1 MLSRGSV
8 SPPPQLLSL
17 VTQLGPT
24 FIKLGQALS
33 IRTDLIPEAYALEL
47 RRLQDAVPPFDSE
60 AARNIM
66 RRELGVR
73 ELKEVFRSLSE
84 EPIASASI
92 GQVYRGTLLDGREVA
107 VKVQRPGILGEI
119 ALDLFIL
126 RLLTPAQVFLSNLAR
141 GTRTEPRDVEVALS
155 LVDEWGRGF
164 VAEVDYRLEARNT
177 MDFIAAMDRRGLN
190 AVTAPEVVQ
199 ELSGPRVI
207 VTRWMEGTRL
217 DRDASADV
225 PRLCS
230 VAVNAY
236 LTMLLDTGVLHCDPH
251 PGNLLRTRDGRLC
264 ILDWGMTLEVPR
276 DLQYSLL
283 EFIAHINTED
293 YDALL
298 QDFINLGFSPPDKLD
313 QLRASGLTEGIAF
326 TFRQLNKGGGPA
338 KMRERVGVELRERY
352 GDPNLTDEE
361 VAAKAREE
369 MLSKMQVTLKEEG
382 IDVSDVTSIMEAMS
396 RRNRELFKLPPYVL
410 YLTRAFST
418 LEGIGLSINED
429 YSILQECYP
438 YLAKRLFAD
447 TSPRAK
453 ESLRAML
460 FSQTS
465 SVSPGKL
472 LEMAQGFNSYTSSI
486 TSPEEQ
492 AGLREAEDALI
503 DLLLSAEGNALQD
516 ILIEEASRV
525 TDALLREGLDRSL
538 HSAGGQLLS
547 LAVKLPL
554 RAARAVLPPGLS
566 ALTEPLRLPYI
577 LGKTAVN
584 FSKKSEEDE
593 VILNSLRSLVNIG
606 ALTVEP
612 MPKDDSKG
620 AMSIETI
627 SGAISKQLLDSDSF
641 LRRSLQD
648 PQLMKRAPL
657 LTLLTRKFGSALF
670 ARLAERIDQST
681 GVSSKSDGAE
691 YTGRRSSSDRTIA
704 DRVGVLSAKSARAV
718 SSFIKPVPSASDY
731 NSKDSKRS

>member
-1 MLSRGSV
+1 MLA
-8 SPPPQLLSL
+8 L

-47 RRLQDAVPPFDSE
+47 RKLQDAVPPFDSD
-60 AARNIM
+60 AARDIM
-66 RRELGVR
+66 RRELGTSDLTKVFR
-73 ELKEVFRSLSE
+73 ELSE
-84 EPIASASI
+84 KPIASASI

-107 VKVQRPGILGEI
+107 VKVQRPNILGEI

-126 RLLTPAQVFLSNLAR
+126 RLLTPVQVRVSNLVS

-177 MDFIAAMDRRGLN
+177 MDFIAAMERRGLN
-190 AVTAPEVVQ
+190 AVTAPEVVL

-217 DRDASADV
+217 DRDASPDV

-264 ILDWGMTLEVPR
+264 ILDWGMTLAVPR

-298 QDFINLGFSPPDKLD
+298 QDFINLGFSPPDKLE

-338 KMRERVGVELRERY
+338 KMRERVGIELRERY
-352 GDPNLTDEE
+352 GDPSLTDEE

-382 IDVSDVTSIMEAMS
+382 VDVSDVTSIMEAMS

-447 TSPRAK
+447 SSPRAK

-472 LEMAQGFNSYTSSI
+472 FEMAQGFNSYTSSI
-486 TSPEEQ
+486 TSIEEQ

-503 DLLLSAEGNALQD
+503 ELLLSAEGNALQD

-525 TDALLREGLDRSL
+525 TDALVREGLDRSL
-538 HSAGGQLLS
+538 HSVGGQLLS

-566 ALTEPLRLPYI
+566 RLTEPLQLPYI
-577 LGKTAVN
+577 LGKSAVS
-584 FSKKSEEDE
+584 FAKKSDEDE

-612 MPKDDSKG
+612 TPSDGG
-620 AMSIETI
+620 ASNAVNVETVAA
-627 SGAISKQLLDSDSF
+627 AISKQLLDSDSL
-641 LRRSLQD
+641 LRRSLKD
-648 PQLMKRAPL
+648 PKLMKRAPL

-670 ARLAERIDQST
+670 ARLAERIDQTT
-681 GVSSKSDGAE
+681 GISSKSDDASPQGIR
-691 YTGRRSSSDRTIA
+691 RRSEFTVVDRL
-704 DRVGVLSAKSARAV
+704 GVLSAKSARAM
-718 SSFIKPVPSASDY
+718 SSLIKPVATPSGHDEEDIRKS
-731 NSKDSKRS
+731 